1 MAEKEFQKSAE
12 ELAFCVAL
20 KDVYAQGKDSVSK
33 LRDDKILS
41 ARFQESLYAFL
52 LKNVLGSAAAGV
64 KLRALCAVRGGETET
79 AVTEYTH
86 ETFIGLMS
94 PITKGENKG
103 TVRLDLFFKKGEA
116 CFIPT
121 LFAYVMHN
129 ILGDGFKKVV
139 PDSLDREIE
148 GEDGHVTLGAYLP
161 ANDDT
166 EREVLGEM
174 LGKEVV
180 QAVFEALCDRP
191 DELFAFAHKQKEG
204 RMDCKSLLKTLRT
217 LRTPEKIYAN
227 ALTVLGAAAQ
237 NRTEWDEKAFL
248 RLERLLKMDDRR
260 ASAELS
266 ACANRAKKRLSE
278 SKTVLSLK

>member
-1 MAEKEFQKSAE
+1 MTEKGFKKSAE
-12 ELAFCVAL
+12 EIVFCAAL
-20 KDVYAQGKDSVSK
+20 RDVYAQEKNSVSK

-52 LKNVLGSAAAGV
+52 LKDVLGSAAAGV
-64 KLRALCAVRGGETET
+64 KLRALCAVRGGEAET

-121 LFAYVMHN
+121 LFSYVMNN

-139 PDSLDREIE
+139 PESLDKEIE
-148 GEDGHVTLGAYLP
+148 SEDGSVTLGTYLP

-174 LGKEVV
+174 LGREAV
-180 QAVFEALCDRP
+180 QAVFEALRDRP
-191 DELFAFAHKQKEG
+191 DELFAFAYKQKEG
-204 RMDCKSLLKTLRT
+204 RMDCKTLLKTLRT

-237 NRTEWDEKAFL
+237 NKTNWDEKAFS
-248 RLERLLKMDDRR
+248 RLERLLKMDDRH
-260 ASAELS
+260 ALAELS
-266 ACANRAKKRLSE
+266 ACANRAKTRLKKSE
-278 SKTVLSLK
+278 VLLAMR